1 MHNVMSTTAS
11 DPFADPDVIGG
22 VNPLRAG
29 WDNCT
34 VESQDLT
41 TQTAPPRAG
50 IPLRLADGVRLRRE
64 DFGAIVQVGTFTR
77 LLNHRAAELLEGIK
91 DRPRLVIDDRD
102 EQFLAACLAHGVLTE
117 GSAGSRARIYGQRSG
132 AAYQR
137 MHSPASVEIEITN
150 KCFRHCSYCAYES
163 GPSPRIGQEHELST
177 EQWMEVLS
185 ELERDGVMALEFTGG
200 DPFVRHDAIELL
212 QYASKLG
219 LLLWINSDLSI
230 LNERHIEGLA
240 ALDNLVA
247 VQTSLDGATTASCD
261 LTGGRGGFK
270 TLLRQLDILHGAGL
284 PISVGATIHRHNAG
298 EVSAI
303 ADLAAEKGA
312 GRLYIGPMYAAGRAT
327 ALNDL
332 VVTDELWHSAVAQYA
347 HAIRSGVIAFGG
359 RPLAR
364 PCRRLP
370 GGGQPGRRA
379 TAPHEPRH
387 PRGAHRSA
395 GQRLRVRQAPPVAP
409 PVRDD
414 RQRPSVRDGHD
425 LARVEAPGGTPLLR
439 SGTQRVRRSE
449 RSRHRCRR
457 SGGTGSQQRAGPRCP
472 RTQQRLTPVV
482 GPRGRAGP
490 PLDRSWPMG

>member
-77 LLNHRAAELLEGIK
+77 LLNHRAAELLEGIE

-261 LTGGRGGFK
+261 LTRGRGGFK

-347 HAIRSGVIAFGG
+347 HAIRSGVIAPADVRWRDLAAGYQEG
-359 RPLAR
+359 VNPVAEQLHLTSRGTRGVRIDPLGNAYVSAKLR
-364 PCRRLP
+364 
-370 GGGQPGRRA
+370 QW
-379 TAPHEPRH
+379 H
-387 PRGAHRSA
+387 PRFATIGNVLQF
-395 GQRLRVRQAPPVAP
+395 GM
-409 PVRDD
+409 
-414 RQRPSVRDGHD
+414 
-425 LARVEAPGGTPLLR
+425 GTIWRESKLLEELR
-439 SGTQRVRRSE
+439 SYDPGPNEFDGVNVHDIAAADPAAPAHNNELGLVALE
-449 RSRHRCRR
+449 RNS
-457 SGGTGSQQRAGPRCP
+457 A
-472 RTQQRLTPVV
+472 
-482 GPRGRAGP
+482 
-490 PLDRSWPMG
+490 